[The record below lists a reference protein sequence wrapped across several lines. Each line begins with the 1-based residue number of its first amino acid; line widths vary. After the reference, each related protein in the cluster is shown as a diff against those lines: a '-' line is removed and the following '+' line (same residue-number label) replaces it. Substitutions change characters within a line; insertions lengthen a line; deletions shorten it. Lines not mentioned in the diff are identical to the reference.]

1 MPHAERVVFRLAAF
15 WETRQTAVLAHG
27 VHLIFAA
34 GQDFVRIALMADI
47 PDQMVFGRVVHIM
60 QCHRQ
65 LDRAQV
71 TGEMAA
77 RLTDGIQQKFAQ
89 FGGDL
94 RQLFFLQTAQI
105 LRRID
110 NIEQRAWVHD
120 FWR

>member
-1 MPHAERVVFRLAAF
+1 
-15 WETRQTAVLAHG
+15 
-27 VHLIFAA
+27 
-34 GQDFVRIALMADI
+34 MADI

-60 QCHRQ
+60 QGHRQ

-77 RLTDGIQQKFAQ
+77 CLTDGIQQKFAQ

>member
-1 MPHAERVVFRLAAF
+1 
-15 WETRQTAVLAHG
+15 
-27 VHLIFAA
+27 
-34 GQDFVRIALMADI
+34 MADI

-60 QCHRQ
+60 QGHRQ

-94 RQLFFLQTAQI
+94 RQLFFL
-105 LRRID
+105 
-110 NIEQRAWVHD
+110 
-120 FWR
+120 